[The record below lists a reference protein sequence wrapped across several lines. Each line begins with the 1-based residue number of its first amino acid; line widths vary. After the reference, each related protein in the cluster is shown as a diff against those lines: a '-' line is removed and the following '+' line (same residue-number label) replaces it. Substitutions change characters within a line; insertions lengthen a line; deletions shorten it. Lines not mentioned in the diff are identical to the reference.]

1 MSDTEYRLL
10 TSAEIDEAVKK
21 LGESWTI
28 KDGKLYRKFVF
39 ADFVEA
45 VGFMM
50 KIAVEAEK
58 MNHHPEWFNVY
69 NVLEVWLTTHDLG
82 GISTYDVKLAEK
94 INERLGG

>member
-1 MSDTEYRLL
+1 
-10 TSAEIDEAVKK
+10 
-21 LGESWTI
+21 
-28 KDGKLYRKFVF
+28 RKFVF